1 MSETNN
7 KISIHTIIGNVCGNL
22 GIRNINNVIEDF
34 ARWAVDAEMKIGSEG
49 SYRRFECELDIKER
63 RACLPDNFINLIAVK
78 KGSEILDMST
88 QSFKLMNKGAET
100 GVANGNS
107 NFVSGNYQ
115 PFDPGAPNVLSVEFL
130 GTYIGG
136 ETINLTVSTNRNGT
150 ITVNTF
156 SYIVVGG
163 DTLNDIAL
171 AFEAQF
177 MAVSNLGYSV
187 IASGGILNITAND
200 NLTTLQIT
208 PFTDSL
214 VGTISVQVLQ
224 NRRLPS
230 ECDPKQSPNGN
241 INFTSPNLAELQLN
255 DLNTGSSAQGNDG
268 LSYWGRQGWGF
279 TAFASKFTMENGYL
293 YFNQLDNTK
302 VGVAY
307 WGVDLDE
314 EGWPLINQLHEDAV
328 THYLM
333 YMYKARDYYA
343 GKLPQ
348 NVYKEMQARWFWL
361 CGEARGDDEM
371 PSETELR
378 QLSNMW
384 AQILPL
390 RNKNFF

>member
-1 MSETNN
+1 
-7 KISIHTIIGNVCGNL
+7 
-22 GIRNINNVIEDF
+22 
-34 ARWAVDAEMKIGSEG
+34 
-49 SYRRFECELDIKER
+49 
-63 RACLPDNFINLIAVK
+63 
-78 KGSEILDMST
+78 
-88 QSFKLMNKGAET
+88 
-100 GVANGNS
+100 
-107 NFVSGNYQ
+107 
-115 PFDPGAPNVLSVEFL
+115 
-130 GTYIGG
+130 
-136 ETINLTVSTNRNGT
+136 
-150 ITVNTF
+150 
-156 SYIVVGG
+156 
-163 DTLNDIAL
+163 
-171 AFEAQF
+171 
-177 MAVSNLGYSV
+177 
-187 IASGGILNITAND
+187 
-200 NLTTLQIT
+200 
-208 PFTDSL
+208 
-214 VGTISVQVLQ
+214 
-224 NRRLPS
+224 
-230 ECDPKQSPNGN
+230 
-241 INFTSPNLAELQLN
+241 
-255 DLNTGSSAQGNDG
+255 
-268 LSYWGRQGWGF
+268 
-279 TAFASKFTMENGYL
+279 MENGYL